1 MSRSP
6 IVTISKSCSFLL
18 RHRPEAAGLTLDAQ
32 GWVEVDA
39 LLAGLGRIGR
49 RADRA
54 LLERVVEQN
63 DKRRFEFSDDGLRI
77 RARQGHSVP
86 VELGL
91 PSRAPPG
98 QLWHGTVARFLPSIL
113 DQGLQPRGR
122 HHVHLSAERDTAR
135 TVGARRGR
143 PVLLVVE
150 AAQMAAEGHTFFCTD
165 NGVWLTAHV
174 PPRFLRRES
183 PESAL

>member
-6 IVTISKSCSFLL
+6 VVIISKSCSYLL
-18 RHRPEAAGLTLDAQ
+18 RHRPDAGGLTLDAQ
-32 GWVEVDA
+32 GWVSVDA

-49 RADRA
+49 RADRD

-91 PSRAPPG
+91 PSRAPPDR
-98 QLWHGTVARFLPSIL
+98 LWHGTVARFLPSIQE
-113 DQGLQPRGR
+113 QGLQPRGR

-143 PVLLVVE
+143 PVLLVV
-150 AAQMAAEGHTFFCTD
+150 AAGEMAAEGHTFFRTD

-174 PPRFLRRES
+174 PPRFLSREEAAS
-183 PESAL
+183 GG